1 MKNSA
6 LILIIILFAPW
17 TTGAAGVLPSATNRI
32 VLSGEYI
39 SLLAER
45 LRTNHPAVQAADAR
59 AEAAVQNANAVRTW
73 ADPMVR
79 LGGVAA
85 REPMRADEGDLI
97 YGIEQKLPLFGKP
110 QAARKV
116 AQAETDVAR
125 ANTEYQFQL
134 RRVDFTKHLLQAA
147 LNDRL
152 ATIAQEDVQWLDTLI
167 AILEQRFQAGQGSQL
182 DLLKA
187 RNERARQAERLT
199 SQHFH
204 RDHERLAMNIMLWR
218 SNDEPWPEFDLP
230 AVAPEIPHDPRLEG
244 LAIRSEPKLRM
255 IRQETKRDDASV
267 QLARRER
274 LPDISAGIEARNYTG
289 DGSFRQGTLLLAM
302 NIPWGNGSR
311 YKAEIAR
318 EEAKARASRFD
329 ADDYERSV
337 REEFHKLLV
346 MIDTARR
353 EALLYRDQIIPRS
366 QAGLAALRASWEA
379 GRGNLTDVF
388 EARRMLLEAQ
398 TMYGRAVVEQY
409 TAMAQLVLCCGLGDL
424 QALEMIFNNSRKE
437 EKP

>member
-1 MKNSA
+1 
-6 LILIIILFAPW
+6 
-17 TTGAAGVLPSATNRI
+17 
-32 VLSGEYI
+32 
-39 SLLAER
+39 
-45 LRTNHPAVQAADAR
+45 
-59 AEAAVQNANAVRTW
+59 
-73 ADPMVR
+73 
-79 LGGVAA
+79 
-85 REPMRADEGDLI
+85 
-97 YGIEQKLPLFGKP
+97 
-110 QAARKV
+110 
-116 AQAETDVAR
+116 
-125 ANTEYQFQL
+125 
-134 RRVDFTKHLLQAA
+134 
-147 LNDRL
+147 
-152 ATIAQEDVQWLDTLI
+152 
-167 AILEQRFQAGQGSQL
+167 
-182 DLLKA
+182 
-187 RNERARQAERLT
+187 
-199 SQHFH
+199 
-204 RDHERLAMNIMLWR
+204 
-218 SNDEPWPEFDLP
+218 
-230 AVAPEIPHDPRLEG
+230 
-244 LAIRSEPKLRM
+244 M